1 MKTNQILKV
10 EFALGVVEIK
20 HKDQMVELESFVT
33 VLNNYRVSSGLAA
46 IPNNVVLGRASIKE
60 YLNEIGRDTNVKIG
74 RGRAKSYISLK
85 VAIRIAID
93 LSPKF
98 ADEVIETFI
107 NKKLTHLR
115 DLGGD
120 KYIEL
125 NDAVTAY
132 AESILGK
139 PAHKGHYI
147 TIAKLIKERLGVED
161 WNTAKPEQHAERMRI
176 EQTIVSML
184 KTGVVR
190 DWEHL
195 KELVDKI

>member
-1 MKTNQILKV
+1 MKTNQLLKV
-10 EFALGVVEIK
+10 EFALGVLEIK
-20 HKDQMVELESFVT
+20 HKDKMVELESFVT
-33 VLNNYRVSSGLAA
+33 LLNNYRISSGLSA
-46 IPNNVVLGRASIKE
+46 IPNNVILGRAAIKE
-60 YLNEIGRDTNVKIG
+60 FLNEIGRDNNIKIG
-74 RGRAKSYISLK
+74 RGRSKSYVSLK

-125 NDAVTAY
+125 NDALTAY

-139 PAHKGHYI
+139 QAHKGHYI
-147 TIAKLIKERLGVED
+147 TIAKLIKKRLKVED
-161 WNTAKPEQHAERMRI
+161 WNIAKPGQHAERMRI

-184 KTGVVR
+184 KAGVVK
-190 DWEHL
+190 DWNNL
-195 KELVDKI
+195 KELVDKV

>member
-1 MKTNQILKV
+1 MTLKVKFSLGEILVKHKSLLIEAHPFVGLLNRFREESGLQPIHYRDILKRQSIQ
-10 EFALGVVEIK
+10 EFISL
-20 HKDQMVELESFVT
+20 D
-33 VLNNYRVSSGLAA
+33 
-46 IPNNVVLGRASIKE
+46 
-60 YLNEIGRDTNVKIG
+60 NEMLKVGK
-74 RGRAKSYISLK
+74 GRAKTYFHLEL
-85 VAIRIAID
+85 ALRIAIE
-93 LSPKF
+93 LSPQF
-98 ADEVIETFI
+98 AKEVIETFI

-147 TIAKLIKERLGVED
+147 TIAKLIKKRLGVED